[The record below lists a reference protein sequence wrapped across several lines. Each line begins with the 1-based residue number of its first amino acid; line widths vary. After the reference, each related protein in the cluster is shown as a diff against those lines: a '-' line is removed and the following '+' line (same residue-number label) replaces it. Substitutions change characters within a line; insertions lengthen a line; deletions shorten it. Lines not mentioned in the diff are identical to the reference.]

1 LVKGGYDVSLVVT
14 DDHPGRREAHDVEI
28 IAIKRSSRR
37 LRRMLASTFGVAAA
51 GWRRRGAVYHFHDP
65 ELIPIG
71 LALRLLG
78 KRVIYDAHEDLPRD
92 ILSKDWV
99 PRGLRGLVSRG
110 AAAVEWI
117 AGRTLSGIVAATPT
131 IARRFPHNR
140 TALVQNFARHEEFAP
155 GGETPRADRRAVA
168 YVGGITLERC
178 AIEMIEA
185 IAKVERFPD
194 VRLLIAGPMSSDAL
208 QRRLAALKGWTRV
221 DYLGVQSRAG
231 VSRLLSSA
239 SVGLAVFHPFQS
251 FIESQPVKMFEYM
264 AAGLPIIAANF
275 PRFREIV
282 EDNGCGI
289 CVPPRDPAAIAAAIE
304 WVFEHPTAADEMGRR
319 GQRLVVE
326 TFNWDREAE
335 TLLHLYDRI
344 LGH

>member
-1 LVKGGYDVSLVVT
+1 MLV
-14 DDHPGRREAHDVEI
+14 
-28 IAIKRSSRR
+28 
-37 LRRMLASTFGVAAA
+37 STFGVAAT
-51 GWRRRGAVYHFHDP
+51 GWRRRGTVYHFHDP
-65 ELIPIG
+65 ELLPMG

-78 KRVIYDAHEDLPRD
+78 KRVIYDVHEDLPRD
-92 ILSKDWV
+92 ILTKDWV

-117 AGRTLSGIVAATPT
+117 AGRTLSGVVAATPT
-131 IARRFPHNR
+131 IARRFPDNH
-140 TALVQNFARHEEFAP
+140 TALVQNFARQEEFASR
-155 GGETPRADRRAVA
+155 GETPRADRRAVA
-168 YVGGITLERC
+168 HVGGITLERC

-194 VRLLIAGPMSSDAL
+194 VRLLIAGPMSPDAL
-208 QRRLAALKGWTRV
+208 QRRLAALKGWARV
-221 DYLGVQSRAG
+221 DYWGLQSRAG
-231 VSRLLSSA
+231 VNRLLSSA
-239 SVGLAVFHPFQS
+239 SVGLAVFHPLQTY
-251 FIESQPVKMFEYM
+251 IESQPVKIFEYM

-304 WVFEHPTAADEMGRR
+304 WVFEHPTAADEMGQRGRR
-319 GQRLVVE
+319 LAAT
-326 TFNWDREAE
+326 TFNWKSEE
-335 TLLHLYDRI
+335 ESLLRLYDRI